1 MTMALHFR
9 WGSWQLALDVDA
21 VEGMVVLVPPCCPRW
36 LVSRRWHWVR
46 DVGVEFEML
55 VVVLRGCSWRLRC
68 WRCDQDVTV
77 GLKTLILGLRHRSW
91 LMLVIPLSMAVAK
104 EKKCDVD
111 APCELPIEPPCV
123 ISAPGPLKSP

>member
-1 MTMALHFR
+1 MALHFR
-9 WGSWQLALDVDA
+9 WGSWQLALVVDV
-21 VEGMVVLVPPCCPRW
+21 VEGMVVLGPPCCPRW

-55 VVVLRGCSWRLRC
+55 VVVSRGRSWGLRC

-77 GLKTLILGLRHRSW
+77 GLKMLIPGLRHRGW

-104 EKKCDVD
+104 EKKCNVD
-111 APCELPIEPPCV
+111 APCELPIEQ
-123 ISAPGPLKSP
+123 